1 MGSSVG
7 AQPASM
13 QHISSYS
20 RTYDESSTIINN
32 RDKRL
37 ISLGSIIMIIS
48 LAVLLWVFPIMTT
61 HAEAPA
67 DTTATIIP
75 TTDTESLVDSVS
87 KTLGEVSLDILP
99 STPKLVDGLTV
110 EQRAAKIDA
119 FYAKKGNLPLT
130 GQGIAFVTYADK
142 YGLDW
147 RLVAAKGFIESTGAK
162 FACRNDKYN
171 AFGWGSCRGEKFDS
185 FEDSIET
192 VTRNLSGNNPN
203 TASYY
208 KDKTVD
214 EIIDAYNPPSVRANY
229 KKLIKGTMA
238 SIDKM
243 EVPETTHQLAR
254 N

>member
-1 MGSSVG
+1 MDSSVG

-13 QHISSYS
+13 QHISSFT
-20 RTYDESSTIINN
+20 RIQGQSSTIINN

-37 ISLGSIIMIIS
+37 ALMGSIIMIIS
-48 LAVLLWVFPIMTT
+48 LAVLFWVFPVMTT

-67 DTTATIIP
+67 DTAAIIP
-75 TTDTESLVDSVS
+75 TTNKESLVDSIS

-110 EQRAAKIDA
+110 QQRAAKIDA
-119 FYAKKGNLPLT
+119 FYTKKGNLPLT

-147 RLVAAKGFIESTGAK
+147 RLVAAKGFIESTGGK
-162 FACRNDKYN
+162 FACRNDEHN
-171 AFGWGSCRGEKFDS
+171 TFGWGSCRGEKFDS
-185 FEDSIET
+185 YEDAIET

-203 TASYY
+203 TARYY

-229 KKLIKGTMA
+229 RKLIKGTMA

-243 EVPETTHQLAR
+243 EVTETSNQLAR
-254 N
+254 K